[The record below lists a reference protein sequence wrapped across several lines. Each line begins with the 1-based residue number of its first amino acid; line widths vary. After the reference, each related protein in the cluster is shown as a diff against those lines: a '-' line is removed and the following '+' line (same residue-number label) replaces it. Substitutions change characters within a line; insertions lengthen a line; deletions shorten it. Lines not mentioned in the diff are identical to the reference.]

1 MNHSSV
7 LSALWTVLRLAIL
20 ITVVFLIKMFVV
32 DVYGVAGPS
41 MEPALKNGSTI
52 AGIKYDKTYTHAEIV
67 LFKRPGRN
75 EILIGRIVAIPG
87 DTVRIEDGIFYL
99 NGNELVEEYLDPE
112 KQTTVSEGGYVKEG
126 IDLSI
131 PADKFF
137 VMGDNREVSVD
148 SRDWGLVPEENIEAK
163 YLRCVIRC

>member
-7 LSALWTVLRLAIL
+7 LTTLWTILRLVFL
-20 ITVVFLIKMFVV
+20 ITVLLLIKMFVV

-41 MEPALKNGSTI
+41 MEPTVKDRSTI
-52 AGIKYDKTYTHAEIV
+52 AGIKYDKAYTYAEIV

-75 EILIGRIVAIPG
+75 EIMLGRIVALPG
-87 DTVRIEDGIFYL
+87 DTVRIEEGLFYL
-99 NGNELVEEYLDPE
+99 NGEELIEEYLDAE
-112 KQTTVSEGGYVKEG
+112 TVTVVSESGHVKEG
-126 IDLSI
+126 VDISI
-131 PADKFF
+131 PANQFF
-137 VMGDNREVSVD
+137 IMGDNRDVSID